1 MQLEKNRPRWVA
13 ADGIKPALLVGAV
26 LFAASYGLDLILSL
40 LSVPGSTTFLNDL
53 VIGVI
58 GGLVVLI
65 LISAV
70 QERQNFARAK
80 EQMVFVAEVNQNI
93 RKALTGVIE
102 SATIGD
108 QNERLRRVDE
118 AVSRVDEVL
127 LNLVPAM
134 GSTRRTTHAFSL
146 KSLF

>member
-1 MQLEKNRPRWVA
+1 MQLEKTWPRWVA
-13 ADGIKPALLVGAV
+13 ADGIKPAVLVGAV
-26 LFAASYGLDLILSL
+26 LFAASYGLDLILDL
-40 LSVPGSTTFLNDL
+40 LGVPGSTTFLNDL
-53 VIGVI
+53 AIGVI
-58 GGLVVLI
+58 GGLAALI
-65 LISAV
+65 FLSAA

-80 EQMVFVAEVNQNI
+80 EQMAFVAEVNRNI

-108 QNERLRRVDE
+108 QNERLWRVDE
-118 AVSRVDEVL
+118 AVSKVDEVL